1 MAFSE
6 DFLASRLAR
15 LLGDRISSPI
25 CVALSGGLDSTVL
38 LSALVG
44 LGRSKTDLRAIHID
58 HGLHQDAQSWSKACA
73 TLCAG
78 LDVPYKSL
86 SVDVSKDKGS
96 SPEAQAR
103 EARYRALGKQL
114 AGGEILMVAHHMDDQ
129 METVCLQLLRGA
141 GPAGLAAMPELAP
154 FAGGWLCRPLL
165 GNTRQELAA
174 YARGRRLCWQ
184 TDPSNRDTAY
194 DRNYIRHRLIPVLR
208 ERWPSASVTMSRS
221 ARHCAEAVELID
233 DLAMLDLARLVE
245 GKRLSTTG
253 LSSLSPARQRN
264 AVRFWLRNGGFAVP
278 DSRRLQS
285 ILDTV
290 VIAADD
296 AVPEVIWE
304 GVAVRRYR
312 HFLYAMPDTGSI
324 SALDETTGQSLD
336 ISGSLDLGKA
346 GRIVLEWCEAD
357 SNEQMLDWNR
367 LQERPLIVRQRKGGE
382 RIRIAGQKNSK
393 SLKNLFQEAG
403 VLPWMRKQIPL
414 FYDGDTLVAVGDL
427 WVCADAA
434 AEKGSEAVNLRW
446 LNRPELF

>member
-6 DFLASRLAR
+6 DLLASRLAR
-15 LLGDRISSPI
+15 ILGDRISSPI

-38 LSALVG
+38 LWALVG
-44 LGRSKTDLRAIHID
+44 LGRSRTDLRAVHID
-58 HGLHQDAQSWSKACA
+58 HGLHDDAKIWSEACA
-73 TLCAG
+73 ALCAV
-78 LDVPYKSL
+78 LEVPYKSL
-86 SVDVSKDKGS
+86 SVSVSRDKGS

-114 AGGEILMVAHHMDDQ
+114 LAGEILMIAHHMDDQ
-129 METVCLQLLRGA
+129 TETVLLQLLRGA

-165 GNTRQELAA
+165 GNTREELAG
-174 YARGRRLCWQ
+174 YASDNRLSWQ
-184 TDPSNRDTAY
+184 EDPSNRDTSY
-194 DRNYIRHRLIPVLR
+194 DRNYIRHRLLPVIR

-233 DLAMLDLARLVE
+233 DLAMLDLAPLVE

-253 LSSLSPARQRN
+253 LSALSPARQRN
-264 AVRFWLRNGGFAVP
+264 IVRCWLRKVGFAVP

-290 VIAADD
+290 VMAAND
-296 AVPEVIWE
+296 ATPEVVWD

-312 HFLYAMPDTGSI
+312 HYLYAMTDAGPV

-346 GRIVLEWCEAD
+346 GRFVLERCEAD
-357 SNEQMLDWNR
+357 SNDQVLDWNR
-367 LQERPLIVRQRKGGE
+367 LQGRPLSVRRREGGE

-434 AEKGSEAVNLRW
+434 AEKGREAVNLRW